1 MITVFR
7 LMFWLASGLI
17 GFTLYFASRSLPD
30 YNETIAVDGL
40 SATVEVVR
48 DNSDVP
54 HIFGETDPDVFFA
67 LGFAH
72 AQDRM
77 WQMITDRR
85 TAQGRMAQ
93 VFGQSM
99 LPSDILMRRLD
110 LYNLS
115 LSSVEAQDDQTKAA
129 LDAYSAGVNAWLTE
143 VNNGVRGRGAPEMW
157 VFNQPIAPWQPADSI
172 ALFKLYA
179 FRQSGHLQ
187 AEVLRASVSQRITDD
202 RIHDILP
209 EVPGT
214 SVTALPSYASL
225 VRDLPTEIAF
235 DWSDASRAGL
245 PAADFS
251 GASNAW
257 AAGPSRSTSGS

>member
-17 GFTLYFASRSLPD
+17 GFTLAAFALAYYFASRSLPD

-40 SATVEVVR
+40 GATVEVVR

-54 HIFGETDPDVFFA
+54 HIFAETDPDVFFA

-85 TAQGRMAQ
+85 TVQGRMAQ

-129 LDAYSAGVNAWLTE
+129 LDAYS
-143 VNNGVRGRGAPEMW
+143 
-157 VFNQPIAPWQPADSI
+157 
-172 ALFKLYA
+172 
-179 FRQSGHLQ
+179 
-187 AEVLRASVSQRITDD
+187 
-202 RIHDILP
+202 
-209 EVPGT
+209 
-214 SVTALPSYASL
+214 
-225 VRDLPTEIAF
+225 
-235 DWSDASRAGL
+235 
-245 PAADFS
+245 
-251 GASNAW
+251 
-257 AAGPSRSTSGS
+257 